1 MTGVPA
7 TPVGGVSI
15 SITADNDNFIAE
27 LKRVE
32 AETKRTGKRITD
44 EFNGATLKTKA
55 WNNALSQTQGQLVGL
70 VAVGAI
76 AAIGKEILD
85 AADKF
90 STMRSKLSL
99 VVSAGEDLYQ
109 IEEDL
114 FQQAQRNRADLQATV
129 TLYTKLRNARKDLTD
144 VAAQEI
150 VDTWSKTL
158 LVSGASASE
167 AASATLQFAQAMAS
181 GRLQGDELRSILENN
196 TRFATLLADGL
207 GITVGMLRKMGAEG
221 ELTVD
226 KITAAMQAGG
236 AKLTSEAESI
246 SVTMGQA
253 WQNLGNATIRLV
265 GLLDSVVGVSK
276 FLASAI
282 QGVAS
287 AVEALSN
294 LLPKGNKLL
303 DESAAVSKK
312 VAKAMGDV
320 SAAIADNPLEK
331 LRVAAE
337 KAKDPLSAVEDKLK
351 KIGEEAEKSGAKQ
364 KQAAIDMVGVAI
376 LEAEIMKGRLADQLK
391 LQRSQQELTS
401 MRLDARFGTGQQY
414 LSNQERTTNKTLA
427 DAIEAKA
434 KEISDLQAT
443 LKSVL
448 TTDKA
453 KFLPPKEKDDDED
466 GKKEKERVETLQ
478 EYRTEYQALLEDIS
492 KLQNAGP
499 ELVGDRSSAALK
511 SILDYAKATDDWATA
526 LYMVK
531 QLQSDITDSVGVSIS
546 KQLLNPKDIEEFDQ
560 KLQEWMDKQPDYES
574 VFGRTPT
581 PELEL
586 PEFEAEEGYW
596 DRYHEQLANVT
607 ARGFAE
613 GVMTGDWG
621 DQVENLL
628 RTGLDNAFNDA
639 VNNLGKLL
647 TKLFEDIDWGALLK
661 TGGDWLGS
669 IGSAIF
675 GGARAGEG
683 PVKKGWAYN
692 VNETA
697 GEQFIAP
704 ANGYIMHRAKN
715 APAAKGDT
723 FRMGGLTFVNNGTA
737 SAEIYANVEQMF
749 EMHRR
754 MSIGALQKWKNDRM
768 MRGDL

>member
-1 MTGVPA
+1 MTGAPA
-7 TPVGGVSI
+7 TKVGGVSI
-15 SITADNDNFIAE
+15 AITGDNDNFITE
-27 LKRVE
+27 LRRTE
-32 AETKRTGKRITD
+32 AQAKASGRRIAT
-44 EFNGATLKTKA
+44 EFNGAALKTKA
-55 WNNALSQTQGQLVGL
+55 WNNALSSTQSQLLGL

-76 AAIGKEILD
+76 ATLGKEALD

-265 GLLDSVVGVSK
+265 GLLDSVIGASK

-303 DESAAVSKK
+303 DENAAVSKK
-312 VAKAMGDV
+312 IAKAMGDV

-331 LRVAAE
+331 MRVAAE
-337 KAKDPLSAVEDKLK
+337 KAKDPLSAVEEKLK

-364 KQAAIDMVGVAI
+364 KQAAIDMVQVSI

-391 LQRSQQELTS
+391 LQKSQQELTA

-414 LSNQERTTNKTLA
+414 LDNQDRTANKALV
-427 DAIEAKA
+427 DAIDQKT
-434 KEISDLQAT
+434 KQISDLQAT

-453 KFLPPKEKDDDED
+453 KFLPPSEKDDDED
-466 GKKEKERVETLQ
+466 KKEKERIETLQ
-478 EYRTEYQALLEDIS
+478 EYRTEYQALLDDIS
-492 KLQNAGP
+492 KLQTAGP

-531 QLQSDITDSVGVSIS
+531 QLQEDITDSEGVSIS
-546 KQLLNPKDIEEFDQ
+546 KQLLNPRDVDEFDRAWQ
-560 KLQEWMDKQPDYES
+560 AWLDKQPDYES

-581 PELEL
+581 PEVDL
-586 PEFEAEEGYW
+586 PDFEAEEDFW
-596 DRYHEQLANVT
+596 DKYHEKLAHTT
-607 ARGFAE
+607 ARGFAD
-613 GVMTGDWG
+613 GVITGDWG

-628 RTGLDNAFNDA
+628 RTGLDSAFNDA
-639 VNNLGKLL
+639 VDNLGKLL
-647 TKLFEDIDWGALLK
+647 TKLFDEIDWGALLK
-661 TGGDWLGS
+661 TGGDWISS

-675 GGARAGEG
+675 GGARASEG

-704 ANGYIMHRAKN
+704 ADGYIMHRASK
-715 APAAKGDT
+715 ASAAKSTDIKI
-723 FRMGGLTFVNNGTA
+723 GGLTFVNNGTA
-737 SAEIYANVEQMF
+737 SAEIYEHISQMF
-749 EMHRR
+749 EAHRR
-754 MSIGALQKWKNDRM
+754 MSLGALTRWKNDRM
-768 MRGDL
+768 LRGDL